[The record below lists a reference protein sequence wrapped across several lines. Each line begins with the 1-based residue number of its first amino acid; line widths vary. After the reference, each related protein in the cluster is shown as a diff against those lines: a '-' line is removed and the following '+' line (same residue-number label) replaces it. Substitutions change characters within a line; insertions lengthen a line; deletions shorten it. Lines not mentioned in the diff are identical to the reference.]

1 MVRRSRSA
9 LQEELL
15 RLLQPPVPQRAGLLS
30 ERVAPVLAEIASRLA
45 GRPVDEV
52 VVALESAIC
61 DAGGAPDLRAL
72 EEFAE
77 QIQAGDNPFA

>member
-15 RLLQPPVPQRAGLLS
+15 RFLQPPVPQRAGLLS

-45 GRPVDEV
+45 GRPADEV
-52 VVALESAIC
+52 VVALESAIR

-77 QIQAGDNPFA
+77 QIQTGENPFA